1 MVIAN
6 PIFDEVF
13 KRLMENQP
21 IAKFFIETLLE
32 ENIEYLEF
40 KPQALTFQ
48 DQVAGIGVYRVDFI
62 ATIKTIGGFKKVL
75 IEIQKAKHAI
85 DVMRFRNYLAEQYKK
100 EDEIPTETG
109 RKKTILPIVTI
120 YMLGFQLPE
129 IKAAAVKVSR
139 QDIDLTTHEIINQKN
154 DFIEKL
160 THDSFVVQM
169 PRIQGKLQTRLDE
182 LLSIFEQNYFVDDLG
197 IVKRYDYKIDN
208 AIIKSMV
215 DLLHYAGTDP
225 DSRKRI
231 EDELEAYR
239 VLDFMAEE
247 KAMELRGIIDEQS
260 NTINELADKNTEL
273 VKTNAEKD
281 KEIAELKKMLGRNK
295 NG

>member
-32 ENIEYLEF
+32 ETIEYLEF
-40 KPQALTFQ
+40 KPQEFTFE
-48 DQVAGIGVYRVDFI
+48 DQVAGIGVFRVDFI
-62 ATIKTIGGFKKVL
+62 ATIKTSDGGYKKVL

-85 DVMRFRNYLAEQYKK
+85 DIMRFRKYLAGQYKI
-100 EDEIPTETG
+100 EDEIQTETG
-109 RKKTILPIVTI
+109 RKKVILPIITI

-129 IKAAAVKVSR
+129 INTSAVKVSR
-139 QDIDLTTHEIINQKN
+139 QYIDLTTHKVINQKN

-160 THDSFVVQM
+160 THDSYVVQM

-182 LLSIFEQNYFVDDLG
+182 LLSIFEQNYFVDDKG
-197 IVKRYDYKIDN
+197 IIKRYDYTIDN

-215 DLLHYAGTDP
+215 DILHYAGTDP
-225 DSRKRI
+225 ESRKRI
-231 EDELEAYR
+231 EDEQEAYR

-247 KAMELRGIIDEQS
+247 KAQKLQVKIDEL
-260 NTINELADKNTEL
+260 T
-273 VKTNAEKD
+273 KTNEEKD
-281 KEIAELKKMLGRNK
+281 KKIAELEKMLGK
-295 NG
+295 DKKE